1 MTPRH
6 KGLLVLGIV
15 LVVYNIWQ
23 WWPQQE
29 PTVNDAGQRR
39 AVPDAID
46 LRLAGQELAGPE
58 DQKVHRDLFH
68 PVAPVVED
76 EIDKTPAKPPAET
89 LAVDRARQ
97 QAEAALGE
105 FQLVGILFQGR
116 DKKAFLKRNEENY
129 TVAKGDKISGKIVV
143 DNITVTSVTLHD
155 VKHKVR
161 KTVELQ

>member
-6 KGLLVLGIV
+6 KGLLVLGVV

-23 WWPQQE
+23 WWPQE
-29 PTVNDAGQRR
+29 ELAVNDARQRR

-68 PVAPVVED
+68 PVAPVEEEAVT
-76 EIDKTPAKPPAET
+76 KAPATPPAET

-116 DKKAFLKRNEENY
+116 DKKAFLRRNEENY
-129 TVAKGDKISGKIVV
+129 TVAKGDKISGKFVV
-143 DNITVTSVTLHD
+143 DNITVTSVTLRD
-155 VKHKVR
+155 MKNKVE